1 MQTITT
7 IPTKNTITK
16 LKGNIYFQGAFIMRD
31 FDSNYAYPLD
41 FPTIFTAKGAGIK
54 SGNWQSCTG
63 TNTPNYIAK
72 YYSQEI
78 APVNTIYDIKPTG
91 LTESEKY
98 ELFGLWDSIA
108 KVAEAYS
115 VVKFGNHGTS
125 AGTDIKDNT
134 AALALFTAIKPMAQR
149 ANELLGKMPT
159 LN

>member
-1 MQTITT
+1 MTTLAT
-7 IPTKNTITK
+7 IPTKHTVTK

-31 FDSNYAYPLD
+31 FESNYAYPLD

-63 TNTPNYIAK
+63 TNTPDYIAK
-72 YYSQEI
+72 YYSENI
-78 APVNTIYDIKPTG
+78 APVKTNYDIKPTG
-91 LTESEKY
+91 LTDTEKY

-115 VVKFGNHGTS
+115 ILKFGNHGTS
-125 AGTDIKDNT
+125 TGTDIKDNT
-134 AALALFTAIKPMAQR
+134 AAKCLFTAIQPMAKR
-149 ANELLGKMPT
+149 ANELLGKMPQ